1 MKRSNLQILSKLIV
15 FVKPMIGIMCIA
27 ILMGIAGFMAAILIP
42 VLGAEGISLI
52 MNGQTIHKILI
63 AMILCA
69 VFRGV
74 LRYAEQACNHYIAF
88 KLLAHIRDIIF
99 GKLRELS
106 YAKLE
111 VKEKGNLI
119 SLITSDV
126 ELLEVFYAHTISPVC
141 IALFVSLICVIWQT
155 TMNPWLG
162 LVAFAA
168 YFVVGV
174 VIPFVLSKRSSE
186 AGRDFRQESG
196 EQMAYVLESVR
207 GLKELMW
214 FNDAGKREKGILS
227 KTRSL
232 AKREKKIKQVMAFGL
247 SCTNIAVIF
256 FSVVMF
262 VVANTLFQHGAV
274 SRHEVLIAP
283 ILMISSFGP
292 VIALSNLGTGLA
304 QTLGAGNRLL
314 NLLDE
319 KAVIKEVDN
328 GKNVAFDQI
337 DVNQISFSYDS
348 EEVLKDFSLEIPKN
362 KILGIQGKSG
372 CGKSTLL
379 KLLMRMWDVNSGKIN
394 IDHANIKT
402 INTHNLRLHES
413 LVSQETMLFH
423 DSIAANLRIAKQDAT
438 DEELVDA
445 CKKANIHEFI
455 MTLSQ
460 GYNTEIA
467 ELGSSVSGG
476 EKQRLGLARA
486 FLHDGNFLLLDE
498 PTSNLDSLNEGA
510 ILKAVD
516 DHKEG
521 KTIVLVSHR
530 GSSLQFADEL
540 LKMEKI

>member
-15 FVKPMIGIMCIA
+15 FVKPMVGIMCIA
-27 ILMGIAGFMAAILIP
+27 ILMGIVGFMAAILIP

-52 MNGQTIHKILI
+52 MNGQTIHKIVI
-63 AMILCA
+63 AMVLCA
-69 VFRGV
+69 VLRGV

-88 KLLAHIRDIIF
+88 KLLANIRDIIF
-99 GKLRELS
+99 KKLRELS

-126 ELLEVFYAHTISPVC
+126 ELLEVFYAHTISPIC
-141 IALFVSLICVIWQT
+141 IAFFVSLICVIWQM

-162 LVAFAA
+162 LVALVA
-168 YFVVGV
+168 YVMVGII
-174 VIPFVLSKRSSE
+174 IPLVLSKQSSE
-186 AGRDFRQESG
+186 AGRNFRQESG

-214 FNDAGKREKGILS
+214 FDDAKKREEGMLS

-232 AKREKKIKQVMAFGL
+232 AKREKKIKEVMAFGL
-247 SCTNIAVIF
+247 SSTNIAVIF

-262 VVANTLFQHGAV
+262 VVANTLFQQGIVSQHAV
-274 SRHEVLIAP
+274 LVAP

-314 NLLDE
+314 DLLDE
-319 KAVIKEVDN
+319 EAMIQEVNDGKE
-328 GKNVAFDQI
+328 VAFDQI
-337 DVNQISFSYDS
+337 DVDRISFAYEN

-379 KLLMRMWDVNSGKIN
+379 KLLMRMWDVNEGKID
-394 IDHANIKT
+394 IDQENIKT
-402 INTHNLRLHES
+402 IDTHNLRSHES

-423 DSIAANLRIAKQDAT
+423 DSIAANLRIAKQDAS
-438 DEELVDA
+438 DEELMEA

-455 MTLSQ
+455 MTLPQ
-460 GYNTEIA
+460 GYNTKIA

-510 ILKAVD
+510 VLKAVD

-530 GSSLQFADEL
+530 GSSLQFADEI